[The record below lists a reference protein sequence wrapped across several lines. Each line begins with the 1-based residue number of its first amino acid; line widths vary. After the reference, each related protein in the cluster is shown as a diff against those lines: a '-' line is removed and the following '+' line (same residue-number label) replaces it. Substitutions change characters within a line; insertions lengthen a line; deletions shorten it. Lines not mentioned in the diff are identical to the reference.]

1 MSTDIEQ
8 VNQALVQ
15 FSAVDAGLQALRTQY
30 EGVVYDVTSAD
41 GMAQAKAARVAVREP
56 RYEVER
62 IRKAAKAPLLAIGK
76 KLDADAARITAAL
89 DKLEAPIDGM
99 IKAEE
104 ARKEAEKQAKI
115 AAEAARVQDIQARIA
130 ELRGNQMLTPASGAA
145 LIADHIADL
154 DRIAIDDSFA
164 EFREQAVDAKAA
176 GLARLRALHDSA
188 VAHEAEQARIE
199 AERAEL
205 ARLRAEQEARDKVE
219 RERIAAE
226 ERAARAARE
235 QADRE
240 AAEKLRQEREALAA
254 QRREQEAAAAAER
267 ARLDADRRAQEEA
280 AAAEAKRL
288 ADERAEI
295 ERQRAALAVPNSTS
309 QCVVEG
315 ATGAVGQA
323 AAPVAMPTVIP
334 RPSDAEIVAA
344 VARAFSVTETVAAG
358 WLHSMQEAA

>member
-15 FSAVDAGLQALRTQY
+15 FSAVEAGLQALRTQY

-41 GMAQAKAARVAVREP
+41 GMAQAKAARVAIREP

-62 IRKAAKAPLLAIGK
+62 VRKAAKAPLLAIGK

-89 DKLEAPIDGM
+89 EELEAPIDQQ

-104 ARKEAEKQAKI
+104 ARKEAERQAKI
-115 AAEAARVQDIQARIA
+115 SAEAARVSAIQERMA
-130 ELRGNQMLTPASGAA
+130 ELRGNPMLTPASGSA

-154 DRIAIDDSFA
+154 DRIAVDDSFA
-164 EFREQAVDAKAA
+164 EFREQAADAKAA

-254 QRREQEAAAAAER
+254 QRREQEAAAAAE
-267 ARLDADRRAQEEA
+267 
-280 AAAEAKRL
+280 AKRL

-295 ERQRAALAVPNSTS
+295 ERQRAALAVPNSSS
-309 QCVVEG
+309 QRGVEG
-315 ATGAVGQA
+315 VPGEAAT
-323 AAPVAMPTVIP
+323 AAPPGNAVR
-334 RPSDAEIVAA
+334 RPSDEEIITVVAEHFGVSPA
-344 VARAFSVTETVAAG
+344 VAAG
-358 WLHSMQEAA
+358 WLSTIREAA

>member
-15 FSAVDAGLQALRTQY
+15 FSAVEAGLQALRQQY
-30 EGVVYDVTSAD
+30 EGVVYDVTTGD
-41 GMAQAKAARVAVREP
+41 GMAEAKAARLAVREP

-89 DKLEAPIDGM
+89 EKLEAPIDGM

-104 ARKEAEKQAKI
+104 ARKEAERQAKI
-115 AAEAARVQDIQARIA
+115 AAEAARVTAIQERLA
-130 ELRGNQMLTPASGAA
+130 ELRGNQMLTPASGSA
-145 LIADHIADL
+145 LIAEHIADL
-154 DRIAIDDSFA
+154 ERIAIDDSFA
-164 EFREQAVDAKAA
+164 EFREQAEDAKAA
-176 GLARLRALHDSA
+176 GLARLDALLTA
-188 VAHEAEQARIE
+188 AIAHEDEQARIK

-205 ARLRAEQEARDKVE
+205 ERLRAEQEARDKAE
-219 RERIAAE
+219 RERLAAA

-240 AAEKLRQEREALAA
+240 AAERLRHEREALDA

-267 ARLDADRRAQEEA
+267 ARLDAERRAQEQA

-295 ERQRAALAVPNSTS
+295 ERQRAALAVPNSTA
-309 QCVVEG
+309 QCVVKSDPGEV
-315 ATGAVGQA
+315 AV
-323 AAPVAMPTVIP
+323 VASPGKAVP
-334 RPSDAEIVAA
+334 RPSDDEIITVVAEHFGVSPA
-344 VARAFSVTETVAAG
+344 VAAG
-358 WLHSMQEAA
+358 WLSTIREAA